1 MKRPLRAIAKIV
13 AVSAVATVLPVAVAF
28 GNSFSLQTGNI
39 PSSTRTSTRSS
50 TNAAV
55 VSPLNSHIVD
65 NEFFSDGGYQE
76 QPGRGRSDSNTSSDN
91 RKDTGTSQRPQ
102 STKKNSRRHRSGGI
116 LLNRR
121 RKNWTNRSLKYYTTV
136 AREQKRRNRGQLP
149 PSFPRSTPA
158 ELRRQ
163 ISLAEQHYFARSL
176 IKSGKLDH
184 AESLY
189 RRIIHEIQTDEDGCD
204 HARLAVST
212 LLLALL
218 KQRMNDVKGTRSV
231 FLSFF
236 RTTVMEYPN
245 DKECACSAKVLQA
258 YALFE
263 MKRGHGRKSLEIV
276 ERAVELDEDLRPVLA
291 WKQFREVMKSA
302 ADPAAGGTSS

>member
-1 MKRPLRAIAKIV
+1 MKRPLRTIATIV
-13 AVSAVATVLPVAVAF
+13 ATATLLPVVVAF
-28 GNSFSLQTGNI
+28 CNSFSLHSN
-39 PSSTRTSTRSS
+39 PSSTRISTRVS
-50 TNAAV
+50 TNAAAAAAAA
-55 VSPLNSHIVD
+55 SPLKSHSAND
-65 NEFFSDGGYQE
+65 NLFTDSGHQE
-76 QPGRGRSDSNTSSDN
+76 QPGRRRSDNNPRSDN
-91 RKDTGTSQRPQ
+91 SKDTSQLFQ
-102 STKKNSRRHRSGGI
+102 STKKNSRRRPSRGI
-116 LLNRR
+116 LLDRR
-121 RKNWTNRSLKYYTTV
+121 RKNWINRSLKYYTTV

-149 PSFPRSTPA
+149 PSFPRSTPS
-158 ELRRQ
+158 ELSRQ
-163 ISLAEQHYFARSL
+163 ISLAERHYFARSL

-218 KQRMNDVKGTRSV
+218 KQRMNDIKGTRSV
-231 FLSFF
+231 FLNFF
-236 RTTVMEYPN
+236 RTTVLEYPN

-263 MKRGHGRKSLEIV
+263 MKRGHGRKSLKIV

-302 ADPAAGGTSS
+302 TEPASGGTNS